1 MEPLVHIEKATA
13 ADFQSIADIYNEHI
27 ALGNAT
33 MDDTPKQA
41 HDIAQWEAD
50 FNDREGLFV
59 LKGSRRVLGWGIIKR
74 YSDREGYRF
83 ACETAV
89 YLTHDELGKGYGS
102 LMKKHLSGL
111 SRCFGACHG

>member
-1 MEPLVHIEKATA
+1 MEPFVHIEKATA

-33 MDDTPKQA
+33 MDETPKQA

-83 ACETAV
+83 ACETRPPFRQL
-89 YLTHDELGKGYGS
+89 LTCLSTHTRVSALLHRSIGS
-102 LMKKHLSGL
+102 PLS
-111 SRCFGACHG
+111 